1 MPMVSTAILQSI
13 ITPHLDRLLNNRDHP
28 KTICPSEVARALT
41 CSELQAA
48 DYSSWRDAM
57 PEIRRMVAE
66 RRRKGE
72 VEVLQRGVVLEGDL
86 GVGLEEVVGPLRAR
100 VRRV

>member
-1 MPMVSTAILQSI
+1 
-13 ITPHLDRLLNNRDHP
+13 
-28 KTICPSEVARALT
+28 
-41 CSELQAA
+41 
-48 DYSSWRDAM
+48 M